1 MTRVELRDAKGS
13 LSEYTR
19 KARSAPVVVTR
30 RGRPV
35 ALLRTLSD
43 EEWEDFVVS
52 SSPAFR
58 QVIERSRKDY
68 EARGGISLEQIERQ
82 FALPPRP
89 TKPARKRRRPK

>member
-1 MTRVELRDAKGS
+1 MTRVELRDATGS

-19 KARSAPVVVTR
+19 KARKTPVVVTR
-30 RGRPV
+30 QGRPV

-52 SSPAFR
+52 SSPTFR
-58 QVIERSRKDY
+58 RIMERSRKDY
-68 EARGGISLEQIERQ
+68 EARGGVSLEQIERQ

-89 TKPARKRRRPK
+89 GKPARKTRQSK

>member
-1 MTRVELRDAKGS
+1 MTRVELRDATRS

-19 KARSAPVVVTR
+19 VARRGPVVVTR

-35 ALLRTLSD
+35 AVLRAVSD

-58 QVIERSRKDY
+58 RIIERSWKDY
-68 EARGGISLEQIERQ
+68 EARGGIPLEEIERQ
-82 FALPPRP
+82 FDLPSRP
-89 TKPARKRRRPK
+89 GKPGRKARRSE

>member
-1 MTRVELRDAKGS
+1 MTRVELRDATGS

-19 KARSAPVVVTR
+19 KARKAPIVVTR

-35 ALLRTLSD
+35 ALLRVMND
-43 EEWEDFVVS
+43 EEWEDFVVG

-58 QVIERSRKDY
+58 RIIERSWKDY
-68 EARGGISLEQIERQ
+68 EARGGVSVEQIERQ

-89 TKPARKRRRPK
+89 STRAKKPRRSK

>member
-13 LSEYTR
+13 LSDYTR
-19 KARSAPVVVTR
+19 KARRGPVVVTR

-35 ALLRTLSD
+35 AVLRAVSH

-58 QVIERSRKDY
+58 RIIERSWKDY
-68 EARGGISLEQIERQ
+68 EARGGIPLEEIERQ
-82 FALPPRP
+82 FALPSRP
-89 TKPARKRRRPK
+89 GKAATKPRRSK

>member
-19 KARSAPVVVTR
+19 RARKAPVVVTL

-58 QVIERSRKDY
+58 RIIERARKDY
-68 EARGGISLEQIERQ
+68 AARGGIPLEEIERE

-89 TKPARKRRRPK
+89 GKPARKPRRPE

>member
-1 MTRVELRDAKGS
+1 MTRVELRDATGS

-19 KARSAPVVVTR
+19 KARKAPVVVTR

-35 ALLRTLSD
+35 ALLRVVSD

-58 QVIERSRKDY
+58 RIIERSWKDY
-68 EARGGISLEQIERQ
+68 EARGGVSLEQIERQ

-89 TKPARKRRRPK
+89 GKAAKRSRRSK